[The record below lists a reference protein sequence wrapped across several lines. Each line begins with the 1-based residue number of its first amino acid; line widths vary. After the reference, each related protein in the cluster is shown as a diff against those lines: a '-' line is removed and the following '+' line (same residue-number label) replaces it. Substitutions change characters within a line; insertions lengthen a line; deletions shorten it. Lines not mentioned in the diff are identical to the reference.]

1 MNDGRETLAPTV
13 TAPEPVAFLD
23 LGTNSMRLLVVR
35 VEPDG
40 SYAVLTQQKE
50 TVRLGD
56 GAFATDE
63 LQPAAIERTVLVGK
77 RFAEMARSF
86 GAREIHAVATS
97 ATRDASNRR
106 VLLDRLRDEGG
117 LDVRVISGREE
128 ARLIYLGVASA
139 ARWAGE
145 TALFIDV
152 GGGSTELIVGT
163 DSEHL
168 YLDTLR
174 LGAIRLANLFF
185 LPDDPNPIG
194 DGRWELVSRYVRAHV
209 VRSVQRLREFDLGL
223 AIGSSGTIQTL
234 GDIVA
239 HRTLGRPLEK
249 HDTFTRKQLRE
260 GLRTLAG
267 LPVEERLRVPG
278 MSASR
283 VDLIVPGG
291 IVFDVLLEE
300 LGIDRIAISDRT
312 LRDGLLMEHVARCDP
327 HGEMEHLSFRAQ
339 SVLRLARKC
348 RVDLDHARH
357 VAKLA
362 LEMFDTA
369 REAGLHGFG
378 PLEREL
384 LEYAGILHDVGAF
397 LTYTN
402 HRQHSYYFIRNAEL
416 LGLDETEV
424 GIIAT
429 TALFHKKTYPRKR
442 HPEFAALDRDAQQV
456 VRVLCVL
463 LRVAESL
470 DRSHA
475 TVIRSARIVAE
486 EARSATLA
494 LDTGGDCELELWSV
508 GAHAKAFRRSFDRK
522 LRVEADGRP
531 ADIDP
536 AAVPDSEDPEPDA

>member
-1 MNDGRETLAPTV
+1 MSEDHGVPATPAAAT
-13 TAPEPVAFLD
+13 TEPVAFLD

-40 SYAVLTQQKE
+40 SYAILTQQKE
-50 TVRLGD
+50 AVRLGD
-56 GAFATDE
+56 GAFATEE
-63 LQPAAIERTVLVGK
+63 LQPDAIERTVLVGA

-128 ARLIYLGVASA
+128 ARLIYLGVASG
-139 ARWAGE
+139 ARLSGE

-168 YLDTLR
+168 FLDTHR

-194 DGRWELVSRYVRAHV
+194 DDRWELVSRYVRAHV
-209 VRSVQRLREFDLGL
+209 VRSVQRLREYDLDL

-234 GDIVA
+234 GEVVA
-239 HRTLGRPLEK
+239 QRTLGRPLEK
-249 HDTFTRKQLRE
+249 HDTFTREQLRE
-260 GLRTLAG
+260 GLRMLAA
-267 LPVEERLRVPG
+267 LPAAERLRVPG
-278 MSASR
+278 MSANR

-300 LGIDRIAISDRT
+300 VGVDRVAISDRT

-339 SVLRLARKC
+339 SVLRLAKKC
-348 RVDLDHARH
+348 RVDLEHTRHIAR
-357 VAKLA
+357 LA

-369 REAGLHGFG
+369 REAGLHDLG
-378 PLEREL
+378 PWEREL
-384 LEYAGILHDVGAF
+384 LEYAGMLHDVGTF

-402 HRQHSYYFIRNAEL
+402 HRQHSHL
-416 LGLDETEV
+416 
-424 GIIAT
+424 
-429 TALFHKKTYPRKR
+429 
-442 HPEFAALDRDAQQV
+442 
-456 VRVLCVL
+456 
-463 LRVAESL
+463 SL
-470 DRSHA
+470 IH
-475 TVIRSARIVAE
+475 I
-486 EARSATLA
+486 
-494 LDTGGDCELELWSV
+494 
-508 GAHAKAFRRSFDRK
+508 
-522 LRVEADGRP
+522 
-531 ADIDP
+531 
-536 AAVPDSEDPEPDA
+536 